1 MPHPKDLLNTYKGQ
15 HFNEDP
21 FLMGERKLLQ
31 EFPAFRGM
39 LDRPFQTPDGER
51 SLPVRSKCW
60 IFYLR
65 GFVFGKV
72 DDLYVGQPVLELV
85 GIAFISHF
93 PGDPAEIVIE

>member
-60 IFYLR
+60 IFYLH
-65 GFVFGKV
+65 GTMVSVMMTPK
-72 DDLYVGQPVLELV
+72 LMCSY
-85 GIAFISHF
+85 
-93 PGDPAEIVIE
+93 IETE